1 MNIESL
7 LNKISLFKEF
17 VIETGLKRDLIDYT
31 NALGQP
37 QNRNL
42 VFMKGLA
49 AQLKN
54 YFFEIKNN
62 SIDTELQ
69 VILKDTKPFTTIA
82 VLDEIEE
89 INEDPELLPEDYFQ
103 KFFNLLERI
112 NQLIILNE
120 DEILTIE
127 TIFNKYTKSDE
138 SSLIGEQA
146 LLSLVFKDL
155 QSTSNLKEFSK
166 VLHRW
171 NRTLLIY
178 HTLLKSQSPEEI
190 SLVEIQNGSI
200 DVIFTI
206 DFDIAIELTELIKLG
221 LKVYS
226 AYLLYKSKTAR
237 EIIESYAG
245 NVELI
250 KSENDREILM
260 LDNIKDSIKLKVL
273 EQHNDK
279 LLLDKNIEKAGAEKK
294 ADEISRIITD
304 HIIKGNEVKLLNAS
318 KSNEEEDKIT
328 SSELR
333 ASTAIVRERFKELE
347 PKDKLLLIEK
357 YYIKTDEFEDQN
369 TPAPQS
375 LMTSRQQKKGS

>member
-1 MNIESL
+1 VVITKLKVGLRLSILLESL
-7 LNKISLFKEF
+7 LNKINLFKEF

-42 VFMKGLA
+42 VFMKSLA
-49 AQLKN
+49 EKLKN

-69 VILKDTKPFTTIA
+69 IILKDTKPFTTIA

-112 NQLIILNE
+112 NQLIISNE
-120 DEILTIE
+120 DEISTIE
-127 TIFNKYTKSDE
+127 AIFNKYTKSDE

-155 QSTSNLKEFSK
+155 QSTSSLKEFSK
-166 VLHRW
+166 VLNRW

-200 DVIFTI
+200 DVIFSI

-245 NVELI
+245 NSKLI
-250 KSENDREILM
+250 KSENDREKLM

-318 KSNEEEDKIT
+318 KSNEEDDKIT

-333 ASTAIVRERFKELE
+333 ASTTIVRERFKELE

-357 YYIKTDEFEDQN
+357 YYIKTDEFED
-369 TPAPQS
+369 
-375 LMTSRQQKKGS
+375 

>member
-1 MNIESL
+1 M
-7 LNKISLFKEF
+7 
-17 VIETGLKRDLIDYT
+17 
-31 NALGQP
+31 
-37 QNRNL
+37 
-42 VFMKGLA
+42 
-49 AQLKN
+49 
-54 YFFEIKNN
+54 
-62 SIDTELQ
+62 
-69 VILKDTKPFTTIA
+69 
-82 VLDEIEE
+82 DEIEE

-112 NQLIILNE
+112 NQLIISNE
-120 DEILTIE
+120 DEISTIE
-127 TIFNKYTKSDE
+127 AIFNKYTKSDE

-155 QSTSNLKEFSK
+155 QSTSSLKEFSK
-166 VLHRW
+166 VLNRW

-200 DVIFTI
+200 DVIFSI

-245 NVELI
+245 NSKLI
-250 KSENDREILM
+250 KSENDREKLM

-318 KSNEEEDKIT
+318 KSNEEDDKIT

-333 ASTAIVRERFKELE
+333 ASTTIVRERFKELE

-357 YYIKTDEFEDQN
+357 YYIKTDEFED
-369 TPAPQS
+369 
-375 LMTSRQQKKGS
+375 